1 MYEPLIAKARVP
13 GVERPKVEECGFERE
28 GHLQCAIDCDLE
40 DGKASISI
48 LDSWSVILLSCPWL
62 VEREGEQL
70 KDLVSD
76 REAIADRADGGVY
89 GIYRRPAW
97 VRILRDRK

>member
-1 MYEPLIAKARVP
+1 MSEPLIAKPRVP
-13 GVERPKVEECGFERE
+13 GVERPKVEDCGFERD
-28 GHLQCAIDCDLE
+28 GHLQYEIGCDLV

-48 LDSWSVILLSCPWL
+48 LDSWSEILLSRAWL
-62 VEREGEQL
+62 VERKEEQL
-70 KDLVSD
+70 RDLVSG
-76 REAIADRADGGVY
+76 RGAIAIRSIGGVY